1 MNSPMK
7 FPLEMIKKATMTRIF
22 SILLGLL
29 LTFSVYADDIPAR
42 PTPPRLVNDLANVL
56 TDGQEQQLEAFL
68 VDFARGSST
77 QIVVVT
83 VPSLNGYDKADFTY
97 QIGEKWGVGQSDKD
111 NGAVMMI
118 KPKTAREN
126 GQAFI
131 ATGYGLEAVIPD
143 AIASRIVN
151 NELIPNFKNNDYY
164 SGIAAGLTVMTE
176 LANGE
181 YPYEEYESRTSGS
194 GGFGVIPIL
203 MIMVFYFLFLGRRRR
218 YYSANGRGSSLPFWM
233 ILWGLNSGRSGSSG
247 YWNDFNSGSGHFGGG
262 SGFGGGGGFGG
273 FGGGSFGGGGA
284 GGSW

>member
-1 MNSPMK
+1 MRYH
-7 FPLEMIKKATMTRIF
+7 LAMIKKTIMKRIF

-29 LTFSVYADDIPAR
+29 FTISAFADDIPAR
-42 PTPPRLVNDLANVL
+42 PTPPRLVNDLADVL
-56 TDGQEQQLEAFL
+56 SANQEQQLERFL
-68 VDFARGSST
+68 ADFARGSST

-83 VPSLNGYDKADFTY
+83 VPSLNGYDKADYTY
-97 QIGEKWGVGQSDKD
+97 RIGEKWGVGQSDKD

-118 KPKTAREN
+118 KPKTNREN
-126 GQAFI
+126 GEAFI

-151 NELIPNFKNNDYY
+151 SEMIPNFKNNDYY
-164 SGIAAGLTVMTE
+164 GGIAAGLTVMTE

-181 YPYEEYESRTSGS
+181 YPYEEYEARTSGS
-194 GGFGVIPIL
+194 GGFGLVPIIL
-203 MIMVFYFLFLGRRRR
+203 IMVFYFLFLGRRRR
-218 YYSANGRGSSLPFWM
+218 YYSTGSRGSSLPFWM

-262 SGFGGGGGFGG
+262 SGFGGGGFGG